1 MKMEEK
7 GRKKS
12 IFVWPVSVTYTRASV
27 AVQAGVCAGVP
38 MSPCHPLTLAEHLHR
53 GGTGHMWWVPGPPWP
68 AAASSDATADALQCS
83 DARQPAPG
91 GGSYIYSR
99 PGGNSFSWSL
109 EAVLSCPVMRP
120 LACILGDYHQWPWPR
135 PRLTPVSPCDWHQL
149 GVRGADYHLSSLTT
163 KMNQD
168 KCWCRLTRSLAPH
181 AGSRVPRGSWHL
193 QSI

>member
-1 MKMEEK
+1 MNGE
-7 GRKKS
+7 GRKVFLS
-12 IFVWPVSVTYTRASV
+12 GQWVPHWSFCGCPCVPV
-27 AVQAGVCAGVP
+27 
-38 MSPCHPLTLAEHLHR
+38 SPCHHLTLLSIFS
-53 GGTGHMWWVPGPPWP
+53 VPGPGAALAHVMAP
-68 AAASSDATADALQCS
+68 APLASPASSDATADALQCS
-83 DARQPAPG
+83 DARQPPCTG

-99 PGGNSFSWSL
+99 PGGKSFSWSL

-149 GVRGADYHLSSLTT
+149 GCQGRVSARQSRLSSFIH
-163 KMNQD
+163 D
-168 KCWCRLTRSLAPH
+168 KNEPRQMLVQADTSTGPH